1 MKYRRLGG
9 TGLAVSVVGVGAWQ
23 LSGEWGQTFTQREV
37 DQLLGRARELGVNL
51 VDSAE
56 CYGDHLAEELIG
68 AAIRHR
74 RDDWVIATKFG
85 HQFHPEAM
93 GQDCWSPASVR
104 SDHWTPQEVIGQ
116 LEASLRALG
125 TDHVDLY
132 QAHSAPDAVID
143 HDDLWE
149 ALHRQVAKGRIRH
162 LGLSVSG
169 GDLDQARRAGQ
180 LGAGVLQVGYNRLD
194 RTAEEGLFQVCGDQ
208 DLGVMVR
215 EPLANGYLSG
225 KYRPGAASRAPV
237 TGAPRAT
244 RPRSSAGSS
253 WWTTSNGP
261 RCRRGWPWPSGPS
274 PGACSIRPSAVSW
287 PVPGRSSRCSPA
299 PPRPT
304 WTSSGRTTPR
314 RWCPSRD

>member
-9 TGLAVSVVGVGAWQ
+9 TGLAVSVIGTGTWQ
-23 LSGEWGQTFTQREV
+23 MSGEWGQTFTQREV
-37 DQLLGRARELGVNL
+37 DRLLGRARELGVNL

-56 CYGDHLAEELIG
+56 CYGDHLAEQLIG
-68 AAIRHR
+68 AAIRQR

-93 GQDCWSPASVR
+93 GQDRWSPVTVR

-132 QAHSAPDAVID
+132 QAHSAPDVVIE
-143 HDDLWE
+143 DDGLWE

-169 GDLDQARRAGQ
+169 GDLEQARRAGQ

-194 RTAEEGLFQVCGDQ
+194 RTAEEGLFQLCLDQ
-208 DLGVMVR
+208 GLGVMVR

-225 KYRPGAASRAPV
+225 KYRPGAGI
-237 TGAPRAT
+237 TGARDW
-244 RPRSSAGSS
+244 RSAGD
-253 WWTTSNGP
+253 P
-261 RCRRGWPWPSGPS
+261 AEAQRRLELVEDINRTEVPQGMAMAQWAIGWCLQHP
-274 PGACSIRPSAVSW
+274 AVSCVVAGARSVEQVQSNAAAADLDLIREDH
-287 PVPGRSSRCSPA
+287 PQAVVP
-299 PPRPT
+299 
-304 WTSSGRTTPR
+304 
-314 RWCPSRD
+314 